1 MAEVYMVVSGD
12 VPRDDTQENVMY
24 SVVRASD
31 RRVVNTFPLP
41 GHAGIPKFSISIT
54 VPSDYEVYEVGTFD
68 DAGNF
73 TPSNF
78 RLAKTSLV
86 NAAAGDRGT
95 SS

>member
-24 SVVRASD
+24 SVIRSND
-31 RRVVNTFPLP
+31 RRVVNTFSLP
-41 GHAGIPKFSISIT
+41 GRSNIPKFSISIT
-54 VPSDYEVYEVGTFD
+54 IPSDSDVYEVGTFD

-73 TPSNF
+73 TPFNF
-78 RLAKTSLV
+78 RLAKTSLISV
-86 NAAAGDRGT
+86 AAGAQGA

>member
-1 MAEVYMVVSGD
+1 MADVYMVVSGD

-31 RRVVNTFPLP
+31 QRVVNTFPLP
-41 GHAGIPKFSISIT
+41 GRAGIPKFSISIT
-54 VPSDYEVYEVGTFD
+54 VPSDSDVYEVGTFD

-73 TPSNF
+73 APSNF
-78 RLAKTSLV
+78 RLSKTSLV
-86 NAAAGDRGT
+86 GASTGDRGT